1 MGRAKNKETNKAIEI
16 QSVLFIYTTNIST
29 RLNYILA
36 ELFKNE
42 CTVTNNINEYLA
54 QNSACINYSAS
65 PIKATELQ
73 IIPHPLLQENSISN
87 QVAECFDWQGLPA
100 FFKTSNGTI
109 PFDIFAAAFYLLSRY
124 EEYLPHS
131 VDEYGRYKHTNSV
144 AYKNNFLHLPL
155 IDLWMQQLEKKLQ
168 QLTINY
174 SLPPTK
180 FSFTPTYDIDIAYT
194 YLHQPILKNVFG
206 FFKDLMQANFES
218 FSERA
223 MVYTGKQKDPFDAYN
238 WLQDLHEQ
246 YQLNP
251 IYFFLIANKRKGVD
265 KNISPSK
272 KAMRQLIQKIGKKY
286 LVGIH
291 PSWQSG
297 NDRTILKK
305 EINTLSS
312 IINVPV
318 QLSRQHFLRMQL
330 PSTYQELI
338 ALGIKKEY
346 SMGYGSINGFRASYA
361 SAFFWYDLKN
371 ELKTTLEIYPF
382 CYMDTTAIFKLGY
395 APYEAKKELQDF
407 YKIIQSVNGKMFC
420 IFHNNFLTDQVALY
434 EWKKMYASF
443 LADCS

>member
-1 MGRAKNKETNKAIEI
+1 M
-16 QSVLFIYTTNIST
+16 LFIYTTNIST

-42 CTVTNNINEYLA
+42 YTVTNNINEYLA
-54 QNSACINYSAS
+54 QNGACINYSAS

-87 QVAECFDWQGLPA
+87 QLTECFDWKGLPA

-109 PFDIFAAAFYLLSRY
+109 PFDIFSAAFYLLSRY
-124 EEYLPHS
+124 EEYLPYS
-131 VDEYGRYKHTNSV
+131 VDEYGRYAHTNSL
-144 AYKNNFLHLPL
+144 AHKNNFLHLPL
-155 IDLWMQQLEKKLQ
+155 IQLWMQQLEKQLQ
-168 QLTINY
+168 QLAANY
-174 SLPPTK
+174 SLPSAT
-180 FSFTPTYDIDIAYT
+180 FSFTPTYDIDIAYA

-206 FFKDLMQANFES
+206 FFKDLMQSKFES

-223 MVYTGKQKDPFDAYN
+223 MVYAGKQKDPFDVYN

-251 IYFFLIANKRKGVD
+251 IYFFLVANNRKGVD

-272 KAMRQLIQKIGKKY
+272 KAMRQLIQKIGEKY

-297 NDRTILKK
+297 NDSTVLKK

-312 IINVPV
+312 ILNVPV

-338 ALGIKKEY
+338 ALPINKDY
-346 SMGYGSINGFRASYA
+346 SMGYGSVNGFRASYA
-361 SAFFWYDLKN
+361 NAFFWYDLKN
-371 ELKTTLEIYPF
+371 ELKTTLEIHPF
-382 CYMDTTAIFKLGY
+382 CYMDATAIFKLGY

-407 YKIIQSVNGKMFC
+407 YKIIQSVNGKMIC

-443 LADCS
+443 LADCSQTPVYQVNA

>member
-1 MGRAKNKETNKAIEI
+1 MGRAKNKETNKVIEI

-42 CTVTNNINEYLA
+42 FTVTNNINEYLA
-54 QNSACINYSAS
+54 QNSVCINYSAS

-131 VDEYGRYKHTNSV
+131 VDEYGRYTHTNSL

-155 IDLWMQQLEKKLQ
+155 IDLWVQQLEKKLQ

-174 SLPPTK
+174 SLPSTK
-180 FSFTPTYDIDIAYT
+180 FSFTPTYDIDVAYT

-223 MVYTGKQKDPFDAYN
+223 MVYAGKQKDPFDAYN

-246 YQLNP
+246 YHLNP
-251 IYFFLIANKRKGVD
+251 IYFFLVASKRQGVD
-265 KNISPSK
+265 KNINPSK
-272 KAMRQLIQKIGKKY
+272 KAMRQLIQKIGEKY

-297 NDRTILKK
+297 NDTTVLKN

-312 IINVPV
+312 ILNVPV
-318 QLSRQHFLRMQL
+318 KLSRQHFIRMQL

-346 SMGYGSINGFRASYA
+346 SMGYGSVNGFRASYA
-361 SAFFWYDLKN
+361 NTFFWYDLKN
-371 ELKTTLEIYPF
+371 ETTTALEIHPF
-382 CYMDTTAIFKLGY
+382 CYMDATAIFKLGY

-434 EWKKMYASF
+434 EWKKIYASF